1 MISLTGVSVVYTG
14 RHEVPV
20 HALDGIS
27 LEVGRGEWL
36 GLVGGNGSGKSTLL
50 KVLAGVVP
58 SSTGTLDW
66 SDGRPPRAAMLLQD
80 PDNQFVTTSVRHEL
94 ELSTPQDAG
103 DEERAARPREAIDRF
118 GLGHL
123 LDRNPH
129 RLSGGE
135 KQRLALGTV
144 WLQAPELV
152 LLDEPTSFLD
162 AEHTAACREFVAG
175 MHADGATVVWATH
188 DPADVSTAQR
198 VLALDGGV
206 VADSVSVQTP
216 RFKKLELA
224 LPSGSAVLSLTS
236 VGFEYGDAPL
246 LDAVDLR
253 AERGECLGIT
263 GTNASGKTT
272 LLLLSGGALT
282 PKRGSVWRDDS
293 RAFYLPQSPEQL
305 FFAETVAEEL
315 AFGLH
320 RAGVRGEEARE
331 RSASALDAV
340 GLEPRRFLER
350 FPFHL
355 SLGEMRRVAL
365 AIAGSLSPGLLLLDE
380 PTAGLDADGVDTLT
394 RFIADGCARGAAVV
408 IASHDHPFLD
418 AVCHRVVQIS
428 GARLSAPGDS

>member
-1 MISLTGVSVVYTG
+1 MIALSGVSVVYTG

-20 HALDGIS
+20 HALDAVS
-27 LEVGRGEWL
+27 LGVERGEWL

-50 KVLAGVVP
+50 KVLAGLVP
-58 SSTGTLDW
+58 CTTGALEW
-66 SDGRPPRAAMLLQD
+66 QDGRPPRAAMLLQD

-94 ELSTPQDAG
+94 ELSTPRGAA
-103 DEERAARPREAIDRF
+103 EAEKAERTREAVERF
-118 GLGHL
+118 DLAHL

-135 KQRLALGTV
+135 KQRLALATV

-175 MHADGATVVWATH
+175 MHAGGATVVWATH
-188 DPADVSTAQR
+188 DPADVAGAQR
-198 VLALDGGV
+198 VLALDAGAV
-206 VADSVSVQTP
+206 VDVPSVETP
-216 RFKKLELA
+216 TFTKLDLS

-236 VGFEYGDAPL
+236 VGFEYGDSPL
-246 LDAVDLR
+246 LDGVDLR
-253 AERGECLGIT
+253 AERGECLGLT
-263 GTNASGKTT
+263 GANASGKTT
-272 LLLLSGGALT
+272 LLLLSGGALAA
-282 PKRGSVWRDDS
+282 KRGSVWRDDS

-315 AFGLH
+315 AFGLR
-320 RAGVRGEEARE
+320 RAGVQGEEVRE
-331 RSASALDAV
+331 RSAQALDAV

-380 PTAGLDADGVDTLT
+380 PTAGLDADGVTTLT
-394 RFIADGCARGAAVV
+394 CFISDHCTRGAAVV
-408 IASHDHPFLD
+408 IASHDLPFLD
-418 AVCHRVVQIS
+418 AVCHRVLHLS
-428 GARLSAPGDS
+428 GTRPV